1 MNIAHT
7 FLVNTH
13 VDVLIQTSTKSHLL
27 LLERLTWIQAFFF
40 LLDEFLYSPT
50 AYGVHT
56 RGLEE
61 KK

>member
-13 VDVLIQTSTKSHLL
+13 VDVLIQTSKKSHLL
-27 LLERLTWIQAFFF
+27 FIGEIDLDTGFF